1 MKTKPFVLFNE
12 TRTAPVS
19 GLYLTLFASDYDFF
33 LLRRATRPLVRV
45 LRARVPRMFARFFTT
60 AFAAFAARR
69 TRGLAPATFSVN
81 AFCTDPAFAAIVPNV
96 APMDSATLVRMAS
109 SFAVLWLS
117 MLKPH
122 FSHHKLLS
130 CVSQPAGL

>member
-1 MKTKPFVLFNE
+1 
-12 TRTAPVS
+12 
-19 GLYLTLFASDYDFF
+19 
-33 LLRRATRPLVRV
+33 
-45 LRARVPRMFARFFTT
+45 MFARFFTT

-69 TRGLAPATFSVN
+69 TRGLAPATFSIN

-96 APMDSATLVRMAS
+96 APIDSATLVRIAS

-122 FSHHKLLS
+122 FSHQQIIVVRQSTCRHL
-130 CVSQPAGL
+130 GLNGSPPLDHSNQHNYDRQHQQNMYKSAQRI